1 MPSRRPLRKTV
12 TLSRPCHNKW
22 SRGSHHSLASH
33 SSNSRHTDP
42 FKPHPNRR
50 KNSIFILLFV
60 SFLEF
65 LRRSMATRSLLLV
78 GFLNLVMVG
87 VSNGLISSN
96 PSTHRAISNLRDA
109 VVKGLG
115 IHAEGVEVSGFDVRD
130 VRVGQSVAY
139 EFDIEIDKKVI
150 PIKLSEDV
158 RRWDSVDRTI
168 FGEDGEGGGDA
179 TGLVRMGRRPDSM
192 VPPVLSPFQL
202 AGPLELWIQDG
213 DDMRLF
219 LPHDVEAGALK
230 KVILSDGAVVTVK
243 GARSVSL
250 RRPLE
255 LPLPFLLNRTHHSGH
270 QDASGLLATAE
281 AVRRAAG
288 SKGQPLLSL
297 RIVGPTSLTSSPS
310 TSPHDKLKLRRLAPG
325 LVELSSRSIPTIAVQ
340 KPTLWPLTSLN
351 GSDSNLQGFEE
362 MLASVLGPK
371 GKEEGSFQLLRA
383 KVSARNY
390 IKTGFTLVEN
400 ISDDEVDRSGF
411 PEWMTRPEKAMTQ
424 FEVLARMEENGEVV
438 PERIAVVKPVQV
450 ADSELESVATGNSTM
465 SGASIVHPPPS
476 YFTL

>member
-1 MPSRRPLRKTV
+1 MSL
-12 TLSRPCHNKW
+12 
-22 SRGSHHSLASH
+22 GSHHSVASH
-33 SSNSRHTDP
+33 SSNPRHTDP

-87 VSNGLISSN
+87 VSNALISSN

-255 LPLPFLLNRTHHSGH
+255 LPLPFPLNRTHHSGH

-325 LVELSSRSIPTIAVQ
+325 LVELSSRSTPTIAVQ

-362 MLASVLGPK
+362 MLASVLGPN

-383 KVSARNY
+383 EVSARNY

-400 ISDDEVDRSGF
+400 ISDDKVDWSGF

-450 ADSELESVATGNSTM
+450 ADSELESVATGNSTT

>member
-1 MPSRRPLRKTV
+1 MK
-12 TLSRPCHNKW
+12 H
-22 SRGSHHSLASH
+22 
-33 SSNSRHTDP
+33 
-42 FKPHPNRR
+42 
-50 KNSIFILLFV
+50 
-60 SFLEF
+60 
-65 LRRSMATRSLLLV
+65 
-78 GFLNLVMVG
+78 
-87 VSNGLISSN
+87 
-96 PSTHRAISNLRDA
+96 LRDA
-109 VVKGLG
+109 VVKVLG

-130 VRVGQSVAY
+130 VRVGQSVSY

-150 PIKLSEDV
+150 PIKLLEDV
-158 RRWDSVDRTI
+158 RRWDSVDLTI
-168 FGEDGEGGGDA
+168 FREDGEGE
-179 TGLVRMGRRPDSM
+179 RPDSM

-219 LPHDVEAGALK
+219 LPLLKMSFFRSISCDNPPLQHDVEAGALK

-250 RRPLE
+250 TRPLE
-255 LPLPFLLNRTHHSGH
+255 LPLPFPLNRTHQSGH

-362 MLASVLGPK
+362 LLASVLGPK
-371 GKEEGSFQLLRA
+371 RKEEGSFQLLRA
-383 KVSARNY
+383 EVSARNY
-390 IKTGFTLVEN
+390 MKTGFTLVEN
-400 ISDDEVDRSGF
+400 ISDDEVDWSGF

-424 FEVLARMEENGEVV
+424 LEVLARMEENGEVI

-450 ADSELESVATGNSTM
+450 ADSELESVGTGNSTM
-465 SGASIVHPPPS
+465 SRASMVHPPS

>member
-1 MPSRRPLRKTV
+1 RTNGSDHANSQATAQRQTANPY
-12 TLSRPCHNKW
+12 HYKW
-22 SRGSHHSLASH
+22 SLRSHHSLASQ
-33 SSNSRHTDP
+33 SPDPRHTDP
-42 FKPHPNRR
+42 FKPHPNRPSCYR
-50 KNSIFILLFV
+50 KNSIFLLFV

-87 VSNGLISSN
+87 VSNALISSEALN
-96 PSTHRAISNLRDA
+96 PSPHRAISNLRDA

-115 IHAEGVEVSGFDVRD
+115 IHAEGVEVSGFDLRD

-139 EFDIEIDKKVI
+139 EFDIEIDEKVI
-150 PIKLSEDV
+150 PIKLLEDV
-158 RRWDSVDRTI
+158 RWWDSVDLTI
-168 FGEDGEGGGDA
+168 FREDGEGEGDA
-179 TGLVRMGRRPDSM
+179 TGLVRLGRRPDSM

-202 AGPLELWIQDG
+202 AGPLEFWIQDG

-255 LPLPFLLNRTHHSGH
+255 LPFPLPLNRTHHSGH
-270 QDASGLLATAE
+270 QDASGLLATSE
-281 AVRRAAG
+281 AVHRAAR

-310 TSPHDKLKLRRLAPG
+310 TA
-325 LVELSSRSIPTIAVQ
+325 E
-340 KPTLWPLTSLN
+340 
-351 GSDSNLQGFEE
+351 
-362 MLASVLGPK
+362 
-371 GKEEGSFQLLRA
+371 
-383 KVSARNY
+383 VSARNY
-390 IKTGFTLVEN
+390 IKTGFTLEEN
-400 ISDDEVDRSGF
+400 ISDDEVDWSVF

-424 FEVLARMEENGEVV
+424 FEVLARMEENGEVI

-450 ADSELESVATGNSTM
+450 ANSELESVGTGNSTM
-465 SGASIVHPPPS
+465 SRASTVHPPPS